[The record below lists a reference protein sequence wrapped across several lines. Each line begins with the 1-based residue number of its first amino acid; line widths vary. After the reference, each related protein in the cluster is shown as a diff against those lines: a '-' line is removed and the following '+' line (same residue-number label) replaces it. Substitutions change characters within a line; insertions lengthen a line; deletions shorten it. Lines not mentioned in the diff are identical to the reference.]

1 MNMGD
6 HFEAL
11 TASLSKLVGLHIKL
25 ARVEAVEDLKSL
37 SRRGV
42 VLMAVVPVAWA
53 AFVLLTAALV
63 LGLSRVMPID
73 LVLALVGGA
82 YAVGA
87 TVGVLV
93 VKKSMEVAAA
103 PMNDSAIEVANTLA
117 VVTTGRS
124 GALSHG

>member
-37 SRRGV
+37 SRRGL
-42 VLMAVVPVAWA
+42 VLMALVPLAWG
-53 AFVLLTAALV
+53 AFVMLSGALV
-63 LGLSRVMPID
+63 LALTRVLPTD
-73 LVLALVGGA
+73 VALALVGGT
-82 YAVGA
+82 YAIGA
-87 TVGVLV
+87 AMGALALR
-93 VKKSMEVAAA
+93 KALQVASA
-103 PMNDSAIEVANTLA
+103 PMNDSAAEVANTLA
-117 VVTTGRS
+117 VVTSGHT